1 MSKVITY
8 PSLTRYADQLKLRS
22 LAFQTQ
28 VEYHR
33 YVRKLAERAKCDPA
47 KLTEAKVRQHLL
59 YLKEERKYAPT
70 SMRSATAAIR
80 GFYNGM
86 LGRKWRLF
94 DLVRTPDV
102 QKLPQVLTKEEVQ
115 RLFATIREERFRV
128 ILRLIYACGLR
139 ISEALRLEVGDI
151 QQGTRL
157 WIRRTKGNKERYVPL
172 PAAMLLELR
181 AWWKTHRHPKLL
193 FPGLTKGWRHL
204 PLEGTAQQTKHLSD
218 SAVQNCMR
226 LAVAQTRLPEGTR
239 VHTLRHSYATHLLDE
254 GVSIRLISAYLG
266 HANLQTTLI
275 YAHLTAVNE
284 ASARAAVER
293 IFPAA

>member
-1 MSKVITY
+1 MKTTY
-8 PSLTRYADQLKLRS
+8 PSLTRYADQMKLRS

-28 VEYHR
+28 VEYLR
-33 YVRKLAERAKCDPA
+33 YVRKLAERAKADPA

-59 YLKEERKYAPT
+59 YLKQERKYGPS
-70 SMRSATAAIR
+70 SMRSATAAMR

-86 LGRKWRLF
+86 LGHKWRLF
-94 DLVRTPDV
+94 DLVRSPDV
-102 QKLPQVLTKEEVQ
+102 QRLPQVLTKEEVA

-139 ISEALRLEVGDI
+139 LGEALRLQVGDI

-157 WIRRTKGNKERYVPL
+157 WVRRTKGNKERYVPL
-172 PAAMLLELR
+172 PHAMLLELR
-181 AWWKTHRHPKLL
+181 AWWKTHQHPKLL
-193 FPGLTKGWRHL
+193 FPGMGKGWRDL
-204 PLEGTAQQTKHLSD
+204 PAHRAALQTKHLSE

-226 LAVAQTRLPEGTR
+226 LTVAQARLPEGTHA
-239 VHTLRHSYATHLLDE
+239 HTLRHSYATHLLDE

-266 HANLQTTLI
+266 HTSLETTLI

-284 ASARAAVER
+284 ASARAAIER